1 MGGVVK
7 MLLSIENVTTGYE
20 KAQVLKKVNIDL
32 EKGEIVALIGA
43 NGAGKTTSLRC
54 ITGIIKPWEGIIKFN
69 NQKIDTLESYEIVS
83 LGISYCPE
91 GRDIFANLSVYENL
105 KVGGYLIK
113 DRREFKSNLKQVYE
127 LFPRL
132 QERCNQIAGSLSG
145 GEQQMLAIGRA
156 LMSKPSV
163 LLLDEP
169 SLGLAPILVESIFKA
184 IQQINSSGTSILL
197 VEQNV
202 SLALEFAQRA
212 YVLEK
217 GEIKLSGESKDLRES
232 VYVKNSYLGI
242 K

>member
-1 MGGVVK
+1 MTSEILK
-7 MLLSIENVTTGYE
+7 IESLYKSFGSLKVIQNLNMTVYE
-20 KAQVLKKVNIDL
+20 KSVF
-32 EKGEIVALIGA
+32 GFIGK

-54 ITGIIKPWEGIIKFN
+54 ITGIIRPWEGTIKFN
-69 NQKIDTLESYEIVS
+69 NQKIDALESYEIVS

-113 DRREFKSNLKQVYE
+113 DRREFKSNLNRVYE

-156 LMSKPSV
+156 FMLKPSV

-202 SLALEFAQRA
+202 SLALELAERA

-232 VYVKNSYLGI
+232 EYVKNSYLGI
-242 K
+242 R

>member
-1 MGGVVK
+1 

-20 KAQVLKKVNIDL
+20 KAQVLKKVNINL
-32 EKGEIVALIGA
+32 GKGEIVALIGA
-43 NGAGKTTSLRC
+43 NGAGKTTTLRC
-54 ITGIIKPWEGIIKFN
+54 ITGIIKPWEGTIKFN
-69 NQKIDTLESYEIVS
+69 NQKIDALESYEIVS

-105 KVGGYLIK
+105 KVGGYLVK
-113 DRREFKSNLKQVYE
+113 DRREFKSNLNQIYE

-132 QERCNQIAGSLSG
+132 QERRNQIAGSLSG

-169 SLGLAPILVESIFKA
+169 SLGLAPILVESIFKV
-184 IQQINSSGTSILL
+184 IQQINSSGTSVLL

-202 SLALEFAQRA
+202 SLALDLAQRA

-217 GEIKLSGESKDLRES
+217 GAIKLSGESKDLRES

>member
-1 MGGVVK
+1 

-20 KAQVLKKVNIDL
+20 KAQVLKKVNISL

-54 ITGIIKPWEGIIKFN
+54 ITGIIKPWEGTIKFN
-69 NQKIDTLESYEIVS
+69 NQKIDALESYEIVS

-105 KVGGYLIK
+105 KMGGYLIK
-113 DRREFKSNLKQVYE
+113 DRREFKSNLNRIYE

-156 LMSKPSV
+156 FMLKPSV

-169 SLGLAPILVESIFKA
+169 SLGLAPILVESIFKV

-202 SLALEFAQRA
+202 SLALELAERA

-232 VYVKNSYLGI
+232 EYVKNSYLGI
-242 K
+242 R

>member
-1 MGGVVK
+1 
-7 MLLSIENVTTGYE
+7 MLLSIENVTTGYG
-20 KAQVLKKVNIDL
+20 KAQVLKKVNMSL

-43 NGAGKTTSLRC
+43 NGAGKTTALRC
-54 ITGIIKPWEGIIKFN
+54 IAGVIKPWEGTIKFN
-69 NQKIDTLESYEIVS
+69 NQKIDVLEPYEIVS

-113 DRREFKSNLKQVYE
+113 DRREFKSSLNQIYE

-132 QERCNQIAGSLSG
+132 QERRNQIAGSLSG

-163 LLLDEP
+163 LFLDEP
-169 SLGLAPILVESIFKA
+169 SLGLAPIVVESIFEV

-202 SLALEFAQRA
+202 SLALDLAERA

-232 VYVKNSYLGI
+232 EYVKNSYLGI
-242 K
+242 T

>member
-1 MGGVVK
+1 

-20 KAQVLKKVNIDL
+20 KAQVLKKVNISL

-54 ITGIIKPWEGIIKFN
+54 ITGIIKPWEGTIKFN
-69 NQKIDTLESYEIVS
+69 NQKIDALESYEIVS

-113 DRREFKSNLKQVYE
+113 DRREFKSNLNRVYE

-156 LMSKPSV
+156 LMSKPNV

-202 SLALEFAQRA
+202 SLALELAERA

-232 VYVKNSYLGI
+232 EYVKNSYLGI
-242 K
+242 R

>member
-1 MGGVVK
+1 
-7 MLLSIENVTTGYE
+7 MLLSIENVTTGYG
-20 KAQVLKKVNIDL
+20 KAQVLKKVNISL

-43 NGAGKTTSLRC
+43 NGAGKTTALRC
-54 ITGIIKPWEGIIKFN
+54 IAGVIKPWEGTIKFN
-69 NQKIDTLESYEIVS
+69 NQKIDALEPYEIVS

-113 DRREFKSNLKQVYE
+113 DRREFKSNLNRIYE
-127 LFPRL
+127 LFSRL
-132 QERCNQIAGSLSG
+132 QERRNQIAGSLSG

-163 LLLDEP
+163 LFLDEP
-169 SLGLAPILVESIFKA
+169 SLGLAPIIVESIFEV

-202 SLALEFAQRA
+202 SLALDLAERT

-232 VYVKNSYLGI
+232 EYVKNSYLGI
-242 K
+242 T

>member
-1 MGGVVK
+1 
-7 MLLSIENVTTGYE
+7 MLILMENVTTGYG
-20 KAQVLKKVNIDL
+20 KAQVLKKVSISL
-32 EKGEIVALIGA
+32 KKGEIVALIGA

-54 ITGIIKPWEGIIKFN
+54 ITGIIKPWEGTVKLN
-69 NQKIDTLESYEIVS
+69 NRRIDTLEAWEIVS

-113 DRREFKSNLKQVYE
+113 DRKKFKSNLSWIYE
-127 LFPRL
+127 LFPL
-132 QERCNQIAGSLSG
+132 LHERHNQIAGSLSG

-156 LMSKPSV
+156 LMSEPSV

-169 SLGLAPILVESIFKA
+169 SLGLAPIVVEGIFET
-184 IQQINSSGTSILL
+184 IQQINFSGTSILL

-202 SLALEFAQRA
+202 SLALDIAERA

-217 GEIKLSGESKDLRES
+217 GEIKLSGKSKELGESE
-232 VYVKNSYLGI
+232 YVKNSYLGI
-242 K
+242 T

>member
-1 MGGVVK
+1 
-7 MLLSIENVTTGYE
+7 MLLSMENVTTGYG
-20 KAQVLKKVNIDL
+20 KAQVLKKVNISL

-54 ITGIIKPWEGIIKFN
+54 ITGIIKPWEGTIKFN
-69 NQKIDTLESYEIVS
+69 NQKIDALEPYEIVS

-105 KVGGYLIK
+105 KVGGYLVK
-113 DRREFKSNLKQVYE
+113 DRREFKSNLNRIYE

-132 QERCNQIAGSLSG
+132 QERRNQIAGSLSG

-156 LMSKPSV
+156 LMSTPSV

-169 SLGLAPILVESIFKA
+169 SLGLAPIIMESIFETIK
-184 IQQINSSGTSILL
+184 QVNSSGTSILL

-202 SLALEFAQRA
+202 SLALDLAERA

-217 GEIKLSGESKDLRES
+217 GEIKLSGEGKDLRES
-232 VYVKNSYLGI
+232 EYVKNSYLGI
-242 K
+242 T

>member
-1 MGGVVK
+1 

-20 KAQVLKKVNIDL
+20 KAQVLKKVNINL
-32 EKGEIVALIGA
+32 GKGEIVALIGA
-43 NGAGKTTSLRC
+43 NGAGKTTALRC
-54 ITGIIKPWEGIIKFN
+54 IAGVIKPWEGTIKFN
-69 NQKIDTLESYEIVS
+69 NQKIDALEPYEIVS

-113 DRREFKSNLKQVYE
+113 DRREFKSNLNRIYE
-127 LFPRL
+127 LFSRL
-132 QERCNQIAGSLSG
+132 QERRNQIAGSLSG

-163 LLLDEP
+163 LFLDEP
-169 SLGLAPILVESIFKA
+169 SLGLAPIIVESIFEV

-202 SLALEFAQRA
+202 SLALDLAERA

-232 VYVKNSYLGI
+232 EYVKNSYLGI
-242 K
+242 T

>member
-1 MGGVVK
+1 

-20 KAQVLKKVNIDL
+20 KAQVLKKININL
-32 EKGEIVALIGA
+32 GKGEIVALIGA

-54 ITGIIKPWEGIIKFN
+54 ITGIIKPWEGTIKFN
-69 NQKIDTLESYEIVS
+69 NQKIDALESYEIVS

-105 KVGGYLIK
+105 KVGGYLIN
-113 DRREFKSNLKQVYE
+113 DRREFKSNLNKIYE

-212 YVLEK
+212 YVIEK

-232 VYVKNSYLGI
+232 VYVKNLYLGI

>member
-1 MGGVVK
+1 

-20 KAQVLKKVNIDL
+20 KAQVLKKVNISL

-54 ITGIIKPWEGIIKFN
+54 ITGIIKPWEGTIKFN
-69 NQKIDTLESYEIVS
+69 NQKIDALESYEIVS

-113 DRREFKSNLKQVYE
+113 DRREFKSNLNRVYE

-202 SLALEFAQRA
+202 SLALELAERA

-232 VYVKNSYLGI
+232 EYVKNSYLGI
-242 K
+242 R

>member
-1 MGGVVK
+1 
-7 MLLSIENVTTGYE
+7 MLLSIENVTTGYD
-20 KAQVLKKVNIDL
+20 KAQVLKKVNISL

-54 ITGIIKPWEGIIKFN
+54 ITGIIKPWEGTIKFN
-69 NQKIDTLESYEIVS
+69 NQKIDALESYEIVS

-105 KVGGYLIK
+105 KMGGYLIK
-113 DRREFKSNLKQVYE
+113 DRREFKSNLNRIYE

-156 LMSKPSV
+156 FMLKPSV

-169 SLGLAPILVESIFKA
+169 SLGLAPILVESIFKT

-202 SLALEFAQRA
+202 SLALELAERA

-232 VYVKNSYLGI
+232 EYVKNSYLGI
-242 K
+242 R

>member
-1 MGGVVK
+1 

-20 KAQVLKKVNIDL
+20 KAQVLKKVNISL

-54 ITGIIKPWEGIIKFN
+54 ITGIIKPWEGTIKFN
-69 NQKIDTLESYEIVS
+69 NQKIDALESYEIVS

-105 KVGGYLIK
+105 KMGGYLIK
-113 DRREFKSNLKQVYE
+113 DRREFKSNLNRIYE

-156 LMSKPSV
+156 FMLKPSV

-169 SLGLAPILVESIFKA
+169 SLGLAPILVESIFKV

-202 SLALEFAQRA
+202 SLALELAERA

-232 VYVKNSYLGI
+232 EYVKNSYLGI
-242 K
+242 T

>member
-1 MGGVVK
+1 
-7 MLLSIENVTTGYE
+7 MLLSMENVTTGYG
-20 KAQVLKKVNIDL
+20 KAQVLKKVNICL

-43 NGAGKTTSLRC
+43 NGAGKTTTLRC
-54 ITGIIKPWEGIIKFN
+54 ITGIIKPWEGTIKFN
-69 NQKIDTLESYEIVS
+69 NQKIDALEPYEIVS

-105 KVGGYLIK
+105 KVGGYLVK
-113 DRREFKSNLKQVYE
+113 DRREFKSNLNRIYE

-132 QERCNQIAGSLSG
+132 QERRNQIAGSLSG

-156 LMSKPSV
+156 LMSTPSV

-169 SLGLAPILVESIFKA
+169 SLGLAPIIMESIFETIK
-184 IQQINSSGTSILL
+184 QVNSSGTSILL

-202 SLALEFAQRA
+202 SLALDLAERA

-217 GEIKLSGESKDLRES
+217 GEIKLSGEGKDLRES
-232 VYVKNSYLGI
+232 EYVKNSYLGI
-242 K
+242 T

>member
-1 MGGVVK
+1 
-7 MLLSIENVTTGYE
+7 MLLSIENVTTGYG
-20 KAQVLKKVNIDL
+20 KAQVLKKVNISL

-43 NGAGKTTSLRC
+43 NGAGKTTALRC
-54 ITGIIKPWEGIIKFN
+54 IAGVIKPWEGTIKFN
-69 NQKIDTLESYEIVS
+69 NQKIDDLEPYEIVS

-113 DRREFKSNLKQVYE
+113 DRKEFKSNLNRIYE
-127 LFPRL
+127 LFSRL
-132 QERCNQIAGSLSG
+132 QERRNQIAGSLSG

-163 LLLDEP
+163 LFLDEP
-169 SLGLAPILVESIFKA
+169 SLGLAPIVVESIFEV

-202 SLALEFAQRA
+202 SLALDLAKRA

-232 VYVKNSYLGI
+232 EYVKNSYLGI
-242 K
+242 T

>member
-1 MGGVVK
+1 M
-7 MLLSIENVTTGYE
+7 ENVTAGYG
-20 KAQVLKKVNIDL
+20 KAQVLKKVNICL

-54 ITGIIKPWEGIIKFN
+54 ITGIIKPWEGTIKFN
-69 NQKIDTLESYEIVS
+69 NQKIDALEPYEIVS

-105 KVGGYLIK
+105 KVGGYLVK
-113 DRREFKSNLKQVYE
+113 DRREFKSNLNRIYE

-132 QERCNQIAGSLSG
+132 QERRNQIAGSLSG

-156 LMSKPSV
+156 LMSTPSV

-169 SLGLAPILVESIFKA
+169 SLGLAPIIMESIFETIK
-184 IQQINSSGTSILL
+184 QVNSSGTSILL

-202 SLALEFAQRA
+202 SLALDLAERA

-217 GEIKLSGESKDLRES
+217 GEIKLSGEGKDLRES
-232 VYVKNSYLGI
+232 EYVKNSYLGI
-242 K
+242 T

>member
-1 MGGVVK
+1 
-7 MLLSIENVTTGYE
+7 MLLSMENVTTGYG
-20 KAQVLKKVNIDL
+20 KAQVLKKVNICL

-43 NGAGKTTSLRC
+43 NGAGKTTTLRC
-54 ITGIIKPWEGIIKFN
+54 ITGIIKPWEGTIKFN
-69 NQKIDTLESYEIVS
+69 NQKIDALEPYEIVS

-105 KVGGYLIK
+105 KVGGYLVK
-113 DRREFKSNLKQVYE
+113 DRREFKSNLNRIYE

-132 QERCNQIAGSLSG
+132 QERRNQIAGSLSG

-156 LMSKPSV
+156 LMSTPSV

-169 SLGLAPILVESIFKA
+169 SLGLAPIIMESIFETIK
-184 IQQINSSGTSILL
+184 QVNSSGTSILL

-202 SLALEFAQRA
+202 SLALDLAERA

-232 VYVKNSYLGI
+232 EYVKNSYLGI
-242 K
+242 T

>member
-1 MGGVVK
+1 

-20 KAQVLKKVNIDL
+20 KAQVLKKVNINL
-32 EKGEIVALIGA
+32 GKGEIVALIGA
-43 NGAGKTTSLRC
+43 NGAGKTTTLRC
-54 ITGIIKPWEGIIKFN
+54 ITGIIKPWEGTIKFN
-69 NQKIDTLESYEIVS
+69 NQKIDALESYEIVS

-105 KVGGYLIK
+105 KVGSYLIK
-113 DRREFKSNLKQVYE
+113 DRREFKSNLNQIYE

-132 QERCNQIAGSLSG
+132 QERSNQIAGSLSG

-184 IQQINSSGTSILL
+184 IQQINSSGTSVLL

-202 SLALEFAQRA
+202 SLALDLAQRA

-217 GEIKLSGESKDLRES
+217 GAIKLSGESKNLRES

>member
-1 MGGVVK
+1 

-20 KAQVLKKVNIDL
+20 KAQVLKKININL
-32 EKGEIVALIGA
+32 GKGEIVALIGA

-54 ITGIIKPWEGIIKFN
+54 ITGIIKPWEGTIKFN
-69 NQKIDTLESYEIVS
+69 NQKIDTLESYKIVS

-105 KVGGYLIK
+105 KVGGYLIN
-113 DRREFKSNLKQVYE
+113 DRREFKSNLNKIYE

-232 VYVKNSYLGI
+232 VYVKNLYLGI

>member
-1 MGGVVK
+1 

-20 KAQVLKKVNIDL
+20 KAQVLKKVNISL
-32 EKGEIVALIGA
+32 GKGEIVALIGA
-43 NGAGKTTSLRC
+43 NGAGKTTTLRC
-54 ITGIIKPWEGIIKFN
+54 ITGIIRPWEGTIKFN

-105 KVGGYLIK
+105 KVGGYLVK
-113 DRREFKSNLKQVYE
+113 DQREFKSNLNQIYE

-217 GEIKLSGESKDLRES
+217 GEIKLSGESKDLSES

>member
-1 MGGVVK
+1 

-20 KAQVLKKVNIDL
+20 KAQVLKKVNISL

-54 ITGIIKPWEGIIKFN
+54 ITGIIKPWEGTIKFN
-69 NQKIDTLESYEIVS
+69 NQKIDALESYEIVS

-105 KVGGYLIK
+105 KMGGYLIK
-113 DRREFKSNLKQVYE
+113 DRREFKSNLNRIYE

-156 LMSKPSV
+156 FMLKPSV

-202 SLALEFAQRA
+202 SLALELAERA

-232 VYVKNSYLGI
+232 EYVKNSYLGI
-242 K
+242 R

>member
-1 MGGVVK
+1 
-7 MLLSIENVTTGYE
+7 MLLSVENVTTGYG
-20 KAQVLKKVNIDL
+20 KAQVLKKVNISL

-43 NGAGKTTSLRC
+43 NGAGKTTALRC
-54 ITGIIKPWEGIIKFN
+54 ITGVIKPWEGTIKFN
-69 NQKIDTLESYEIVS
+69 NQKIDDLEPYEIVS

-113 DRREFKSNLKQVYE
+113 DRREFKSNLNRIYE
-127 LFPRL
+127 LFSRL
-132 QERCNQIAGSLSG
+132 QERRNQIAGSLSG

-163 LLLDEP
+163 LFLDEP
-169 SLGLAPILVESIFKA
+169 SLGLAPIVVESIFEV

-202 SLALEFAQRA
+202 SLALDLAKRA

-232 VYVKNSYLGI
+232 EYVKNSYLGI
-242 K
+242 T

>member
-1 MGGVVK
+1 
-7 MLLSIENVTTGYE
+7 MLLSMENVTTGYG
-20 KAQVLKKVNIDL
+20 KAQVLKKVNISL

-54 ITGIIKPWEGIIKFN
+54 ITGIIKPWEGTIKFN
-69 NQKIDTLESYEIVS
+69 NQKIDALEPYEIVS
-83 LGISYCPE
+83 FGISYCPE

-105 KVGGYLIK
+105 KVGGYLVK
-113 DRREFKSNLKQVYE
+113 DRREFKSNLNQVYE

-132 QERCNQIAGSLSG
+132 QERRNQIAGSLSG

-156 LMSKPSV
+156 LMSKPSI

-169 SLGLAPILVESIFKA
+169 SLGLAPIIMESIFETIK
-184 IQQINSSGTSILL
+184 QVNSSGTSILL

-202 SLALEFAQRA
+202 SLALDLAERA

-217 GEIKLSGESKDLRES
+217 GEIKLSGEGKDLRES
-232 VYVKNSYLGI
+232 EYVKNSYLGI
-242 K
+242 T

>member
-1 MGGVVK
+1 
-7 MLLSIENVTTGYE
+7 MLLSMENVTTGYG
-20 KAQVLKKVNIDL
+20 KAQVLKKVNISL

-54 ITGIIKPWEGIIKFN
+54 ITGIIKPWEGTIKFN
-69 NQKIDTLESYEIVS
+69 NQKIDALEPYEIVS
-83 LGISYCPE
+83 FGISYCPE

-105 KVGGYLIK
+105 KVGAYLVK
-113 DRREFKSNLKQVYE
+113 DRREFKSNLNRIYE

-132 QERCNQIAGSLSG
+132 QERRNQIAGSLSG

-169 SLGLAPILVESIFKA
+169 SLGLAPIIMESIFETIK
-184 IQQINSSGTSILL
+184 QVNSSGTSILL

-202 SLALEFAQRA
+202 SLALDLAERA

-232 VYVKNSYLGI
+232 EYVKNSYLGI
-242 K
+242 T

>member
-1 MGGVVK
+1 

-20 KAQVLKKVNIDL
+20 KAQVLKKVNISL

-43 NGAGKTTSLRC
+43 NGAGKTTILRC
-54 ITGIIKPWEGIIKFN
+54 ITGIIKPWEGTIKFN
-69 NQKIDTLESYEIVS
+69 NQKIDALESYEIVS

-105 KVGGYLIK
+105 KMGGYLIK
-113 DRREFKSNLKQVYE
+113 DRREFKSNLNRIYE

-156 LMSKPSV
+156 FMLKPSV

-169 SLGLAPILVESIFKA
+169 SLGLAPILVESIFKI

-197 VEQNV
+197 VEQNA
-202 SLALEFAQRA
+202 SLALELAERA

-217 GEIKLSGESKDLRES
+217 GEVKLSGESKDLRES
-232 VYVKNSYLGI
+232 EYVKNSYLGI
-242 K
+242 R

>member
-1 MGGVVK
+1 

-20 KAQVLKKVNIDL
+20 KAQVLKKVNISL

-54 ITGIIKPWEGIIKFN
+54 ITGIIRPWEGTIKFN

-113 DRREFKSNLKQVYE
+113 DQREFKSNLNKIYE

>member
-1 MGGVVK
+1 

-20 KAQVLKKVNIDL
+20 KAQVLKKINISL
-32 EKGEIVALIGA
+32 RKGEIVALIGA

-54 ITGIIKPWEGIIKFN
+54 ITGVIKPWEGTIKFN

-113 DRREFKSNLKQVYE
+113 DQRKFKSNLNQIYE

-132 QERCNQIAGSLSG
+132 QERRNQIAGSLSG

-156 LMSKPSV
+156 LMSEPNI

-217 GEIKLSGESKDLRES
+217 GEIKLSGESKDLLES

>member
-1 MGGVVK
+1 

-20 KAQVLKKVNIDL
+20 KAQVLKKVNISL

-43 NGAGKTTSLRC
+43 NGAGKTTCLRC
-54 ITGIIKPWEGIIKFN
+54 ITGIIKPWEGTIKFN
-69 NQKIDTLESYEIVS
+69 NQKIDALESYEIVS

-105 KVGGYLIK
+105 KMGGYLIK
-113 DRREFKSNLKQVYE
+113 DRREFKSNLNRIYE

-156 LMSKPSV
+156 FMLKPSV

-169 SLGLAPILVESIFKA
+169 SLGLAPILVESIFKV

-202 SLALEFAQRA
+202 SLALELAERA

-232 VYVKNSYLGI
+232 EYVKNSYLGI
-242 K
+242 R

>member
-1 MGGVVK
+1 

-20 KAQVLKKVNIDL
+20 KAQVLKKVNISL

-54 ITGIIKPWEGIIKFN
+54 ITGIIKPWEGTIKFN
-69 NQKIDTLESYEIVS
+69 NQKIDALESYEIVS

-105 KVGGYLIK
+105 KMGGYLIK
-113 DRREFKSNLKQVYE
+113 DRREFKSNLNRIYE

-156 LMSKPSV
+156 FMLKPSV

-169 SLGLAPILVESIFKA
+169 SLGLAPILVESIFKV

-202 SLALEFAQRA
+202 SLALELAERA

-217 GEIKLSGESKDLRES
+217 GEIKFSGESKDLRDSE
-232 VYVKNSYLGI
+232 YVKNSYLGI
-242 K
+242 R